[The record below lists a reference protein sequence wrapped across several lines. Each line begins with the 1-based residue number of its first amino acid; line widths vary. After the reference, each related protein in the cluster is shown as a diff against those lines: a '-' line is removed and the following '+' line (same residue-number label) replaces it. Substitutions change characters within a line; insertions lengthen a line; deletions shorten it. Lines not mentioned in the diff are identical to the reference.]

1 VGSFLGFS
9 KAMARLGLLLSLSLW
24 LSGPAVAEQK
34 VQVDE
39 FEIHYTA
46 FPSLLVPADTA
57 SLHGLTRAENRLLL
71 NLSVRRTG
79 KPVPAVVTGQ
89 VLNILNQSQPLTFFE
104 VKEQTAIYYLAE
116 VVNQE
121 KDWLRFTL
129 EIEFSKDHPPYV
141 IEFNRQYY

>member
-1 VGSFLGFS
+1 
-9 KAMARLGLLLSLSLW
+9 MMRLALIGIIGLLVS
-24 LSGPAVAEQK
+24 ANAAAEQK
-34 VQVDE
+34 VQVGE

-71 NLSVRRTG
+71 NLSVRRAG
-79 KPVPAVVTGQ
+79 EPVPARVTGQ
-89 VLNILNQSQPLTFFE
+89 VVNILNQAQPLTFFE
-104 VKEQTAIYYLAE
+104 VSEQTVIYYLAE

-141 IEFNRQYY
+141 LEFNRQYY

>member
-1 VGSFLGFS
+1 
-9 KAMARLGLLLSLSLW
+9 MIRLAVIGIIALLVSTE
-24 LSGPAVAEQK
+24 AAAEQK
-34 VQVDE
+34 IQIGE

-46 FPSLLVPADTA
+46 FPSMLVPADTA
-57 SLHGLTRAENRLLL
+57 NLHGLPRAENRLLL

-79 KPVPAVVTGQ
+79 EPVPARVTGQ
-89 VLNILNQSQPLTFFE
+89 VVNILNQAQPLTFFE
-104 VKEQTAIYYLAE
+104 VSEQTAIYYLAE

-141 IEFNRQYY
+141 LEFNRQYY

>member
-1 VGSFLGFS
+1 
-9 KAMARLGLLLSLSLW
+9 MIRLTVIGIIALLVSTE
-24 LSGPAVAEQK
+24 AAAEQK
-34 VQVDE
+34 IQIGE

-46 FPSLLVPADTA
+46 FPSMLVPADTA
-57 SLHGLTRAENRLLL
+57 NLHGLTRAENRLLL

-79 KPVPAVVTGQ
+79 EPVLARVTGQ
-89 VLNILNQSQPLTFFE
+89 VVNILNQAQPLTFFE
-104 VKEQTAIYYLAE
+104 VSEQTAIYYLAE

-141 IEFNRQYY
+141 LEFNRQYY

>member
-1 VGSFLGFS
+1 MGFS
-9 KAMARLGLLLSLSLW
+9 HTMMRLALIGIIGLLVSFK
-24 LSGPAVAEQK
+24 AAAEQK
-34 VQVDE
+34 IQVGE

-71 NLSVRRTG
+71 NLSVRRAG
-79 KPVPAVVTGQ
+79 EPVLAGVTGQ
-89 VLNILNQSQPLTFFE
+89 VVNILNQAQPLTFFE
-104 VKEQTAIYYLAE
+104 VSEQTAIYYLAE

-141 IEFNRQYY
+141 LEFNRQYY

>member
-1 VGSFLGFS
+1 MGFS
-9 KAMARLGLLLSLSLW
+9 HTMMRLALIGIIGLLVSFK
-24 LSGPAVAEQK
+24 AAAEQK
-34 VQVDE
+34 IQIGE

-71 NLSVRRTG
+71 NLSVRRAG
-79 KPVPAVVTGQ
+79 EPVPAGVRGQ
-89 VLNILNQSQPLTFFE
+89 VVNILNQAQPLTFFE
-104 VKEQTAIYYLAE
+104 VSEQTAIYYLAE

-141 IEFNRQYY
+141 LEFNRQYY

>member
-1 VGSFLGFS
+1 
-9 KAMARLGLLLSLSLW
+9 MIRLTVIGIIALLVSTE
-24 LSGPAVAEQK
+24 AAAEQK
-34 VQVDE
+34 IQIGE

-46 FPSLLVPADTA
+46 FPSMLVPADTA
-57 SLHGLTRAENRLLL
+57 NLHGLTRAENRLLL

-79 KPVPAVVTGQ
+79 EPVPARVTGQ
-89 VLNILNQSQPLTFFE
+89 VVNILNQAQPLTFFE
-104 VKEQTAIYYLAE
+104 VSEQTAIYYLAE

-141 IEFNRQYY
+141 LELNRQYY

>member
-1 VGSFLGFS
+1 
-9 KAMARLGLLLSLSLW
+9 MIRLTVIGIIALLVSTE
-24 LSGPAVAEQK
+24 AAAEQK
-34 VQVDE
+34 IQIGE

-46 FPSLLVPADTA
+46 FPSMLVPADTA
-57 SLHGLTRAENRLLL
+57 NLHGLTRAENRLLL

-79 KPVPAVVTGQ
+79 EPVPARVTGQ
-89 VLNILNQSQPLTFFE
+89 VVNILNQAQPLTFFE
-104 VKEQTAIYYLAE
+104 MSEQTAIYYLAE

-141 IEFNRQYY
+141 LEFNRQYY

>member
-1 VGSFLGFS
+1 
-9 KAMARLGLLLSLSLW
+9 MIRLAVIGIIALLVSTE
-24 LSGPAVAEQK
+24 AAAEQK
-34 VQVDE
+34 IQIGE

-46 FPSLLVPADTA
+46 FPSMLVPADTA
-57 SLHGLTRAENRLLL
+57 NLHGLTRAENRLLL

-79 KPVPAVVTGQ
+79 EPVLARVTGQ
-89 VLNILNQSQPLTFFE
+89 VVNILNQAQPLTFFE
-104 VKEQTAIYYLAE
+104 VSEQTAIYYLAE

-141 IEFNRQYY
+141 LEFNRQYY

>member
-1 VGSFLGFS
+1 
-9 KAMARLGLLLSLSLW
+9 MRLVLIGIIGLLVS
-24 LSGPAVAEQK
+24 AKAAAEQK
-34 VQVDE
+34 VQVGE

-71 NLSVRRTG
+71 NLSVRRAG
-79 KPVPAVVTGQ
+79 EPVPARVTGQ
-89 VLNILNQSQPLTFFE
+89 VVNILNQAQPLTFFE
-104 VKEQTAIYYLAE
+104 VSEQTVIYYLAE

-141 IEFNRQYY
+141 LEFNRQYY

>member
-1 VGSFLGFS
+1 
-9 KAMARLGLLLSLSLW
+9 MMRLALIGIIGLLVSFK
-24 LSGPAVAEQK
+24 AAAEQK
-34 VQVDE
+34 IQVGE

-71 NLSVRRTG
+71 NLSVRRAG
-79 KPVPAVVTGQ
+79 EPVPAGVRGQ
-89 VLNILNQSQPLTFFE
+89 VVNILNQAQPLTFFE
-104 VKEQTAIYYLAE
+104 VSEQTAIYYLAE

-141 IEFNRQYY
+141 LEFNRQYY

>member
-1 VGSFLGFS
+1 
-9 KAMARLGLLLSLSLW
+9 MMRLALIGIIGLLVS
-24 LSGPAVAEQK
+24 AKAAAEQK
-34 VQVDE
+34 VQVGE

-71 NLSVRRTG
+71 NLSVRRAG
-79 KPVPAVVTGQ
+79 EPVPAGVRGQ
-89 VLNILNQSQPLTFFE
+89 VVNILNQAQPLTFFE
-104 VKEQTAIYYLAE
+104 VSEQTAIYYLAE

-141 IEFNRQYY
+141 LEFNRQYY

>member
-1 VGSFLGFS
+1 
-9 KAMARLGLLLSLSLW
+9 MIRLAVIGIIALLVSTE
-24 LSGPAVAEQK
+24 AAAEQK
-34 VQVDE
+34 IQIGE

-46 FPSLLVPADTA
+46 FPSMLVPADTA
-57 SLHGLTRAENRLLL
+57 NLHGLTRAENRLLL

-79 KPVPAVVTGQ
+79 EPVPARVTGQ
-89 VLNILNQSQPLTFFE
+89 VVNILNQAQPLTFFE
-104 VKEQTAIYYLAE
+104 VSEQTAIYYLAE

-141 IEFNRQYY
+141 LEFNRQYY

>member
-1 VGSFLGFS
+1 
-9 KAMARLGLLLSLSLW
+9 MMRLVLIGIIGLLVS
-24 LSGPAVAEQK
+24 AKTAAEQK
-34 VQVDE
+34 VQVGE

-71 NLSVRRTG
+71 NLSVRRAG
-79 KPVPAVVTGQ
+79 EPVPARVTGQ
-89 VLNILNQSQPLTFFE
+89 VVNILNQAQPLTFFE
-104 VKEQTAIYYLAE
+104 VSEQTVIYYLAE

-129 EIEFSKDHPPYV
+129 EIEFSKDHPTYV
-141 IEFNRQYY
+141 LEFNRQYY

>member
-1 VGSFLGFS
+1 
-9 KAMARLGLLLSLSLW
+9 MMRLALIGIIGLLVS
-24 LSGPAVAEQK
+24 AKAAAEQK
-34 VQVDE
+34 IQVGE

-71 NLSVRRTG
+71 NLSVRRAG
-79 KPVPAVVTGQ
+79 EPVPARVTGQ
-89 VLNILNQSQPLTFFE
+89 VVNILNQAQPLTFFE
-104 VKEQTAIYYLAE
+104 VSEQTAIYYLAE

-141 IEFNRQYY
+141 LEFNRQYY

>member
-1 VGSFLGFS
+1 
-9 KAMARLGLLLSLSLW
+9 MIRLTVIGIIALLVSTE
-24 LSGPAVAEQK
+24 AAAEQK
-34 VQVDE
+34 IQIGE

-46 FPSLLVPADTA
+46 FPSMLVPADTA
-57 SLHGLTRAENRLLL
+57 NLHGLTRAENRLLL

-79 KPVPAVVTGQ
+79 EPVPARVTGQ
-89 VLNILNQSQPLTFFE
+89 VVNILNQAQPLTFFE
-104 VKEQTAIYYLAE
+104 VSEQTAIYYLAE

-141 IEFNRQYY
+141 LEFNRQYY